1 MVDDRRIIHE
11 ITPLMGKDVLY
22 IADRHKKEFTYPI
35 HNHSVYELNFVEN
48 AKGVRRI
55 VGDSQEVIG
64 DYDLC
69 LITSPDLEHVWEQ
82 NECHSD
88 DIREITVQFDFSMS
102 DETLF
107 GRNPYASITRMM
119 QEAKKGLSF
128 PLQAIMKVYGM
139 LDTLSS
145 VKDGFYAVQQFLT
158 ILYELSRCENARTLA
173 SSSYAKVTVED
184 DSRRILKVKNFI
196 SKNYMDELR
205 LPELAS
211 LAGMS
216 SSAFSRFFKLH
227 TGRNISEYI
236 IDLRLGYAA
245 RMLVDTAKSI
255 SEIGFDCGFNNLS
268 NFNRIFKKKKGCS
281 PSEFRESYHLYAFVR
296 CPAHHLLYLG
306 NIIITIRNLHTGRGC
321 CDLYKSVFHIVLI
334 DYLYKSMEKKRVFI
348 QQQSTII
355 YVCHNDAS
363 PRPSQRCFLLTP
375 NSQSSPRHSI

>member
-1 MVDDRRIIHE
+1 MVDNRRIIHE

-158 ILYELSRCENARTLA
+158 ILYELSRCENARAQA

-281 PSEFRESYHLYAFVR
+281 PSEFRESYHKTR
-296 CPAHHLLYLG
+296 
-306 NIIITIRNLHTGRGC
+306 II
-321 CDLYKSVFHIVLI
+321 V
-334 DYLYKSMEKKRVFI
+334 
-348 QQQSTII
+348 
-355 YVCHNDAS
+355 
-363 PRPSQRCFLLTP
+363 
-375 NSQSSPRHSI
+375 

>member
-82 NECHSD
+82 NECHSG

-107 GRNPYASITRMM
+107 GRNPYASITRMI

-173 SSSYAKVTVED
+173 SSSYAKVTVEDD

-281 PSEFRESYHLYAFVR
+281 PSEFRESYHKTR
-296 CPAHHLLYLG
+296 
-306 NIIITIRNLHTGRGC
+306 II
-321 CDLYKSVFHIVLI
+321 V
-334 DYLYKSMEKKRVFI
+334 
-348 QQQSTII
+348 
-355 YVCHNDAS
+355 
-363 PRPSQRCFLLTP
+363 
-375 NSQSSPRHSI
+375 

>member
-88 DIREITVQFDFSMS
+88 GIREITVQFDFSMS

-281 PSEFRESYHLYAFVR
+281 PSEFRESYHKTR
-296 CPAHHLLYLG
+296 
-306 NIIITIRNLHTGRGC
+306 II
-321 CDLYKSVFHIVLI
+321 V
-334 DYLYKSMEKKRVFI
+334 
-348 QQQSTII
+348 
-355 YVCHNDAS
+355 
-363 PRPSQRCFLLTP
+363 
-375 NSQSSPRHSI
+375 

>member
-245 RMLVDTAKSI
+245 RMLVDTSKSI

-281 PSEFRESYHLYAFVR
+281 PSEFRESYHKTR
-296 CPAHHLLYLG
+296 
-306 NIIITIRNLHTGRGC
+306 II
-321 CDLYKSVFHIVLI
+321 V
-334 DYLYKSMEKKRVFI
+334 
-348 QQQSTII
+348 
-355 YVCHNDAS
+355 
-363 PRPSQRCFLLTP
+363 
-375 NSQSSPRHSI
+375 

>member
-82 NECHSD
+82 NECHCD

-119 QEAKKGLSF
+119 QEAKRGLSF

-281 PSEFRESYHLYAFVR
+281 PSEFRESYHKTR
-296 CPAHHLLYLG
+296 
-306 NIIITIRNLHTGRGC
+306 II
-321 CDLYKSVFHIVLI
+321 V
-334 DYLYKSMEKKRVFI
+334 
-348 QQQSTII
+348 
-355 YVCHNDAS
+355 
-363 PRPSQRCFLLTP
+363 
-375 NSQSSPRHSI
+375 

>member
-11 ITPLMGKDVLY
+11 ITPLMGNDVLY

-173 SSSYAKVTVED
+173 SSSYAKVKVED

-281 PSEFRESYHLYAFVR
+281 PSEFRESYHKTR
-296 CPAHHLLYLG
+296 
-306 NIIITIRNLHTGRGC
+306 II
-321 CDLYKSVFHIVLI
+321 V
-334 DYLYKSMEKKRVFI
+334 
-348 QQQSTII
+348 
-355 YVCHNDAS
+355 
-363 PRPSQRCFLLTP
+363 
-375 NSQSSPRHSI
+375 

>member
-69 LITSPDLEHVWEQ
+69 LITSPNLEHVWEQ

-102 DETLF
+102 DDTLF

-173 SSSYAKVTVED
+173 SSSYAKVAVED

-281 PSEFRESYHLYAFVR
+281 PSEFRESYHKTR
-296 CPAHHLLYLG
+296 
-306 NIIITIRNLHTGRGC
+306 II
-321 CDLYKSVFHIVLI
+321 V
-334 DYLYKSMEKKRVFI
+334 
-348 QQQSTII
+348 
-355 YVCHNDAS
+355 
-363 PRPSQRCFLLTP
+363 
-375 NSQSSPRHSI
+375 

>member
-82 NECHSD
+82 NECHSG

-158 ILYELSRCENARTLA
+158 ILYELSRCENVRTLA

-281 PSEFRESYHLYAFVR
+281 PSEFRESYHKTR
-296 CPAHHLLYLG
+296 
-306 NIIITIRNLHTGRGC
+306 II
-321 CDLYKSVFHIVLI
+321 V
-334 DYLYKSMEKKRVFI
+334 
-348 QQQSTII
+348 
-355 YVCHNDAS
+355 
-363 PRPSQRCFLLTP
+363 
-375 NSQSSPRHSI
+375 

>member
-22 IADRHKKEFTYPI
+22 IADRHKNEFTYPI

-128 PLQAIMKVYGM
+128 PLQAIMKVYGL

-281 PSEFRESYHLYAFVR
+281 PSEFRESYHKTR
-296 CPAHHLLYLG
+296 
-306 NIIITIRNLHTGRGC
+306 II
-321 CDLYKSVFHIVLI
+321 V
-334 DYLYKSMEKKRVFI
+334 
-348 QQQSTII
+348 
-355 YVCHNDAS
+355 
-363 PRPSQRCFLLTP
+363 
-375 NSQSSPRHSI
+375 